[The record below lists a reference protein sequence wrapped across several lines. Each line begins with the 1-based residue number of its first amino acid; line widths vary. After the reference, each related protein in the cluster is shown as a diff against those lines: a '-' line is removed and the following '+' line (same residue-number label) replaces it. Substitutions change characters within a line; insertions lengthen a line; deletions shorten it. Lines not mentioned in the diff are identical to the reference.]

1 MKKRITVRF
10 KDVSVEEC
18 DELTIYECQ
27 KIKRIPKKMSKIT
40 VKFTTLQRIEEIWD
54 DSLKSFNI

>member
-27 KIKRIPKKMSKIT
+27 KINKIPKKMSKIT
-40 VKFTTLQRIEEIWD
+40 VKFTTLPRI
-54 DSLKSFNI
+54 